1 MKKYLIQSIKVIAIA
16 ILIGS
21 GTFAVS
27 AWTAPTVNPPA
38 TGVVRVPANDTA
50 QGVFAALNTTV
61 FPQIKKG
68 GLIISDENKYLVSP
82 LSFFKKVLLPEE
94 DTSVY
99 VGGVGTADPTFATA
113 ANFPEDRSV
122 PLTINMSGRSS
133 EGAIK
138 YIADTDACAG
148 PTKIITDSSAFQFWN
163 DGKNDHA
170 DILAKG
176 IRLTGGNPAA
186 GKILISVDRDGRAVW
201 ATPRLA
207 ANGVD
212 ILFDTDT
219 SPVGTCNPV
228 APIAGCT
235 DPTATN
241 YNPNATVN
249 NGSCIQPVDLCT
261 NIAGTQTTVPAGM
274 VKDTT
279 GNTPG
284 VCTTSATYNWDVAPW
299 GQCNIIIPGVDPTF
313 STNWEPV
320 SNNSYLV
327 SKITYGPD
335 LSSLGK
341 YCPASTS
348 FTYTTGTGTRSRS
361 VLCKDSNGNTVAD
374 SFCPTPK
381 PDIVDPVL
389 CVNTKTKQVEYRVI
403 YTKQSLNSGRVYSQQ
418 IIPNNCLYRKP
429 SNTSPWMP
437 SIDPT
442 AFFDLYP
449 LSCKAL
455 AISDRTTSI
464 SGFYTAGSV
473 LGFNSVMSEKETH
486 CSYLTTPDA
495 DFQAPPSGFHPG
507 GMDGGTEHQYI
518 YEYRL
523 KP

>member
-68 GLIISDENKYLVSP
+68 GLIISEENKYLVSP

-138 YIADTDACAG
+138 YVADTDACAG

-163 DGKNDHA
+163 DGENDHA

-219 SPVGTCNPV
+219 SPVGSCNPV
-228 APIAGCT
+228 APVYTWEEKGDWGVCNIDTLQQTQTVVCKNESGMEVNESLCDPTKKPSTTKSCNIEAPICTGGNYTPISTPTCDFNTYVKRTTRDTPDNPDATSEAGVYSAKGCLVRKSGYIAGAADQCQFIPVE
-235 DPTATN
+235 DVSDVPAAAPSG
-241 YNPNATVN
+241 YVFASSCKETVN
-249 NGSCIQPVDLCT
+249 AGQYENTYQLGKINNCQVTTPTCTSANTYKITRYKNGVVDETFGPAPLGPCYFKVVNET
-261 NIAGTQTTVPAGM
+261 RYLGGGGRGCFIVPA
-274 VKDTT
+274 DE
-279 GNTPG
+279 
-284 VCTTSATYNWDVAPW
+284 
-299 GQCNIIIPGVDPTF
+299 F
-313 STNWEPV
+313 
-320 SNNSYLV
+320 
-327 SKITYGPD
+327 
-335 LSSLGK
+335 
-341 YCPASTS
+341 
-348 FTYTTGTGTRSRS
+348 
-361 VLCKDSNGNTVAD
+361 
-374 SFCPTPK
+374 
-381 PDIVDPVL
+381 
-389 CVNTKTKQVEYRVI
+389 
-403 YTKQSLNSGRVYSQQ
+403 
-418 IIPNNCLYRKP
+418 
-429 SNTSPWMP
+429 
-437 SIDPT
+437 
-442 AFFDLYP
+442 YP
-449 LSCKAL
+449 E
-455 AISDRTTSI
+455 R
-464 SGFYTAGSV
+464 
-473 LGFNSVMSEKETH
+473 
-486 CSYLTTPDA
+486 
-495 DFQAPPSGFHPG
+495 
-507 GMDGGTEHQYI
+507 DGGTW
-518 YEYRL
+518 YETHTDIGYTCQVINTHNSGDYVTY
-523 KP
+523 KIEKHP

>member
-68 GLIISDENKYLVSP
+68 GLIISEENKYLVSP

-122 PLTINMSGRSS
+122 PLTINMSGRST

-138 YIADTDACAG
+138 YVADTDACAG

-163 DGKNDHA
+163 DGENDHA

-176 IRLTGGNPAA
+176 IRLTGGSPAA

-235 DPTATN
+235 DSTATN
-241 YNPNATVN
+241 YNPNATVD

-284 VCTTSATYNWDVAPW
+284 VCTVP
-299 GQCNIIIPGVDPTF
+299 PVD
-313 STNWEPV
+313 
-320 SNNSYLV
+320 
-327 SKITYGPD
+327 
-335 LSSLGK
+335 
-341 YCPASTS
+341 
-348 FTYTTGTGTRSRS
+348 TYTWSTGVWSCVSPSNPSWKNADYPNGTIGQSCASWLAQNAPRQTRT
-361 VLCKDSNGNTVAD
+361 VECKNQNGVTVSD
-374 SFCPTPK
+374 SFCTTPK
-381 PDIVDPVL
+381 PTSVGTTACASPENRVL
-389 CVNTKTKQVEYRVI
+389 WNSSTVTNSIYSGNCVYAKPGAVGIAACVQQTPTAQYVMNPQTPTVNGVTNPSLSEYLPTAHCV
-403 YTKQSLNSGRVYSQQ
+403 TSGTTGGVYYGPPGS
-418 IIPNNCLYRKP
+418 
-429 SNTSPWMP
+429 STSPENNGITFWG
-437 SIDPT
+437 ID
-442 AFFDLYP
+442 A
-449 LSCKAL
+449 
-455 AISDRTTSI
+455 
-464 SGFYTAGSV
+464 
-473 LGFNSVMSEKETH
+473 
-486 CSYLTTPDA
+486 
-495 DFQAPPSGFHPG
+495 
-507 GMDGGTEHQYI
+507 
-518 YEYRL
+518 RL
-523 KP
+523 QLFK